1 MGVSAHMRGP
11 LTFLAGACVLS
22 CAAAC
27 GSSSPAA
34 PSAMKPDNALPVQST
49 TAHYVFHTA
58 SGDTVQ
64 ADAQERYHEWMLAQF
79 GMTIDRRI
87 DYYKYRDRSHMEQ
100 VTGRQTNGWADP
112 PAFAV
117 HIIWPWDNHEV
128 VHVLTALF
136 GLPTDF
142 FNEGI
147 AVAMQTDPQRG
158 ILEPMWSSRSIHAW
172 AWDIYRLNQLP
183 ALTDMIETD
192 AFRKLDDARSYPMA
206 GSFMRFVLDDR
217 GMERMKAFFRSGS
230 RDDKRAAIE
239 REFSVAF
246 GVSLQDAETRWH
258 AFLEDRASIP

>member
-1 MGVSAHMRGP
+1 MRRL
-11 LTFLAGACVLS
+11 LTCLAAASVLS

-34 PSAMKPDNALPVQST
+34 PSAMTLDNALPVRTT

-58 SGDTVQ
+58 AGDTVQ
-64 ADAQERYHEWMLAQF
+64 PDAQERHHEWMLAQF
-79 GMTIDRRI
+79 GMTIDRPI
-87 DYYKYRDRSHMEQ
+87 EYFKYRDRSHMEQ

-128 VHVLTALF
+128 VHVLTALI
-136 GLPTDF
+136 GIPTDF

-147 AVAMQTDPQRG
+147 AVAMQADPQRG
-158 ILEPMWSSRSIHAW
+158 ILEPMWNGRSIHAW

-206 GSFMRFVLDDR
+206 GSFMRFVLDER
-217 GMERMKAFFRSGS
+217 GMEGMKAFFRSQS

-239 REFSVAF
+239 RDFSAAF
-246 GVSLQDAETRWH
+246 GVSLQDVETRWH
-258 AFLEDRASIP
+258 AFLQDRASNP